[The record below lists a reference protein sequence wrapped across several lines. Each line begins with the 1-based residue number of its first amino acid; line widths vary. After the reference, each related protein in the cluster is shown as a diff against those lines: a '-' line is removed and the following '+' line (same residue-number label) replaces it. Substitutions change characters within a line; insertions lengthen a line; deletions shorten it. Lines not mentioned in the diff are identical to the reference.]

1 MVLNLTAYNG
11 ARFEGT
17 LQVQVERPVY
27 KTNYNSPVFNFLD
40 KDIIFTY
47 QEYQPLF
54 YNPATYESNL
64 ISLISFYVFVALG
77 IEADTFAL
85 RREHPTLRKLSKY

>member
-27 KTNYNSPVFNFLD
+27 KTNYNSPVL
-40 KDIIFTY
+40 IFWIKT
-47 QEYQPLF
+47 
-54 YNPATYESNL
+54 
-64 ISLISFYVFVALG
+64 
-77 IEADTFAL
+77 
-85 RREHPTLRKLSKY
+85 